1 MCIIKLFKHNL
12 DDEKESNKKRSEKL
26 LKYKN

>member
-1 MCIIKLFKHNL
+1 MCIIKFLIHNL
-12 DDEKESNKKRSEKL
+12 DDEKESNNKRSEKL